1 MTPPY
6 DSSDGS
12 DSSNEE
18 TTVPETT
25 TTTPL
30 AEDPDPTES
39 TTSPDPPTET
49 PEPEETP
56 TETPAQTATDCSAIP
71 QDCRITIPELTDA
84 TSVENSDEF
93 IVSRGEQTLKIS
105 MDEIIEKL
113 ANDPRLSP
121 TPLATSPGLIFASAR
136 PSISGG
142 VLTTH
147 ASAGFSSISRTRAGI
162 YVYTFS
168 QEQDDANYVVVAT
181 RTHGHPYEGD
191 CVVTE
196 QSTTSF
202 KMISSNDNSR
212 TEDPSGLN
220 IIVLRITE
228 SFTPSTENL
237 DDGGGPEETSPEPGL
252 GRFIDIIQVERVSAS
267 VYEYEYSDFDPD
279 TQVCVAIT
287 DRSEQGFAAGEISFA
302 NLREIPVINLDTY
315 NAVTGAQQGG
325 LWYRS
330 HSLQTGFQGVSG
342 DARHYI
348 WVTPGGKVVTNGT
361 VGVLRFRRP
370 T

>member
-39 TTSPDPPTET
+39 ITSPDPPTET

-113 ANDPRLSP
+113 ANDPRLFP

-136 PSISGG
+136 TSISGG
-142 VLTTH
+142 VLTTN

-237 DDGGGPEETSPEPGL
+237 DDGSEPEEPNSEPGL
-252 GRFIDIIQVERVSAS
+252 GRFIDIIEVQRQSAT
-267 VYEYEYSDFDPD
+267 VFAHQYSDFDPD
-279 TQVCVAIT
+279 TQVCVVVT
-287 DRSEQGFAAGEISFA
+287 DRQIGNDNEFA
-302 NLREIPVINLDTY
+302 NLRAVPVFDLDTY
-315 NAVTGAQQGG
+315 NGVTGSQGG
-325 LWYRS
+325 LWYRTTNS
-330 HSLQTGFQGVSG
+330 GGVRPE
-342 DARHYI
+342 DVRHYI
-348 WVTPGGKVVTNGT
+348 WVTPGGKVVTNSH

-370 T
+370 TQEF